1 MKNRVV
7 CDILLYLLIFQSQS
21 GATPLFISSQEG
33 KNKVVEVL
41 LGQGANVNLPMKV
54 MSVHIL
60 GRNRK
65 CCISVLHKSILPAR
79 HIVLCS

>member
-7 CDILLYLLIFQSQS
+7 CDILLCLLNFQSQS

-60 GRNRK
+60 GRNQDE
-65 CCISVLHKSILPAR
+65 CCISALHKAIMPAR
-79 HIVLCS
+79 HTVL